1 MGLAQ
6 CQGSS
11 CGVGLGPPWKGYLRL
26 STAGTRL
33 GTVPPMDRFRIVLA
47 EDNLLVREGLVSLLG
62 ATPEIELLAA
72 CSSLDDLLDAVAAHG
87 PDVVLTDIRMP
98 PDHAD
103 EGIQAA
109 RLLRQRHPDVGVV
122 VISQFADPAYAL
134 AVFETGTRGRGYL
147 LKDRVDDLS
156 RLLAAIRAVAGGGSF
171 IDEEI
176 VEALIRSRSR
186 LVDSPMLTLT
196 PREREVLAEIATGR
210 SNTAVAAHL
219 GVSENAV
226 GKHISSIFAKLGL
239 TEDDEVNRRV
249 KAVLVYLAGRPA

>member
-1 MGLAQ
+1 MTLYR
-6 CQGSS
+6 
-11 CGVGLGPPWKGYLRL
+11 V
-26 STAGTRL
+26 
-33 GTVPPMDRFRIVLA
+33 VLA
-47 EDNLLVREGLVSLLG
+47 EDNLLVREGLASLLRG
-62 ATPEIELLAA
+62 SGEIELCGAS
-72 CSSLDDLLDAVAAHG
+72 SSLPELLDTVETCR

-98 PDHAD
+98 PDHSD

-109 RLLRQRHPDVGVV
+109 RLLRQRHPDLGVV

-147 LKDRVDDLS
+147 LKDRVDDLG
-156 RLLAAIRAVAGGGSF
+156 RLLAAIRAVAAGGSF
-171 IDEEI
+171 IDEEV

-186 LVDSPMLTLT
+186 LVDSPIQTLT
-196 PREREVLAEIATGR
+196 PREREVLAEVATGR

-219 GVSENAV
+219 GVSENAI

-249 KAVLVYLAGRPA
+249 KAVLVYLAGRTS

>member
-1 MGLAQ
+1 MNPI
-6 CQGSS
+6 
-11 CGVGLGPPWKGYLRL
+11 GV
-26 STAGTRL
+26 
-33 GTVPPMDRFRIVLA
+33 VLA

-62 ATPEIELLAA
+62 GSDEIELRAV
-72 CSSLDDLLDAVAAHG
+72 CSSLPELLDAVDTHE

-98 PDHAD
+98 PDHSD

-109 RLLRQRHPDVGVV
+109 RLLRQGHPELGVV

-147 LKDRVDDLS
+147 LKDRVDDLG
-156 RLLAAIRAVAGGGSF
+156 RLLAAIRAVAAGGSF
-171 IDEEI
+171 IDEEV

-186 LVDSPMLTLT
+186 LADSPMLTLT
-196 PREREVLAEIATGR
+196 PREREVLAEVAAGR

-219 GVSENAV
+219 GVSENAI

-249 KAVLVYLAGRPA
+249 KAVLVYLAGRSS

>member
-1 MGLAQ
+1 MARYA
-6 CQGSS
+6 
-11 CGVGLGPPWKGYLRL
+11 V
-26 STAGTRL
+26 
-33 GTVPPMDRFRIVLA
+33 VLA

-62 ATPEIELLAA
+62 GSDEVELRAV
-72 CSSLDDLLDAVAAHG
+72 CSSLPELIEAVDAHG

-98 PDHAD
+98 PDHSD

-134 AVFETGTRGRGYL
+134 AVFETGTHGRGYL
-147 LKDRVDDLS
+147 LKDRVDDLG
-156 RLLAAIRAVAGGGSF
+156 RLLAAIRAVADGGSF
-171 IDEEI
+171 IDEEV

-186 LVDSPMLTLT
+186 LVDSPVLTLT
-196 PREREVLAEIATGR
+196 VREREVLAEVATGR
-210 SNTAVAAHL
+210 SNTAVAARL
-219 GVSENAV
+219 GVSENAI

-249 KAVLVYLAGRPA
+249 KAVLVYLAGRPG

>member
-1 MGLAQ
+1 
-6 CQGSS
+6 
-11 CGVGLGPPWKGYLRL
+11 
-26 STAGTRL
+26 
-33 GTVPPMDRFRIVLA
+33 MDRLRVVLA

-62 ATPEIELLAA
+62 AAGEIELLAA
-72 CSSLDDLLDAVAAHG
+72 CSSLEQLLEAVDAHR

-98 PDHAD
+98 PGHAD

-109 RLLRQRHPDVGVV
+109 RLLRASHPDVGVV

-147 LKDRVDDLS
+147 LKDRVDDLG
-156 RLLAAIRAVAGGGSF
+156 RLLAAIRSVAGGGSF
-171 IDEEI
+171 IDEEV

-186 LVDSPMLTLT
+186 LADSPVLSLT
-196 PREREVLAEIATGR
+196 PREREVLAEVATGR
-210 SNTAVAAHL
+210 SNAAVAAHL
-219 GVSENAV
+219 GVSENAI

-249 KAVLVYLAGRPA
+249 KAVLVYLAGKR

>member
-1 MGLAQ
+1 ME
-6 CQGSS
+6 
-11 CGVGLGPPWKGYLRL
+11 
-26 STAGTRL
+26 
-33 GTVPPMDRFRIVLA
+33 RFRVVLA

-62 ATPEIELLAA
+62 SADEIELLAA
-72 CSSLDDLLDAVAAHG
+72 CSSLPELTAAVDEHR
-87 PDVVLTDIRMP
+87 PDIVLTDIRMP
-98 PDHAD
+98 PGHSD

-109 RLLRQRHPDVGVV
+109 RLLRASHPEVGVV

-147 LKDRVDDLS
+147 LKDRVDDLR
-156 RLLAAIRAVAGGGSF
+156 RLLAAIRAVASGGSF

-186 LVDSPMLTLT
+186 LVDSPMVSLTA
-196 PREREVLAEIATGR
+196 REREVLAEVATGR
-210 SNTAVAAHL
+210 SNTAVAARL

-226 GKHISSIFAKLGL
+226 GKHISSIFSKLGL

-249 KAVLVYLAGRPA
+249 KAVLVFLAGQST

>member
-1 MGLAQ
+1 MNRI
-6 CQGSS
+6 
-11 CGVGLGPPWKGYLRL
+11 GV
-26 STAGTRL
+26 
-33 GTVPPMDRFRIVLA
+33 VLA

-62 ATPEIELLAA
+62 GSDEIELRAV
-72 CSSLDDLLDAVAAHG
+72 CSSLPELLDAVDAHA

-98 PDHAD
+98 PDHSD

-109 RLLRQRHPDVGVV
+109 RLLRQRHPELGVV

-147 LKDRVDDLS
+147 LKDRVDDLG
-156 RLLAAIRAVAGGGSF
+156 RLLAAIRAVAAGGSF
-171 IDEEI
+171 IDEEV

-186 LVDSPMLTLT
+186 LADSPMLTLT
-196 PREREVLAEIATGR
+196 PREREVLAEVAAGR

-219 GVSENAV
+219 GVSENAI

-249 KAVLVYLAGRPA
+249 KAVLVYLSDRGAGG

>member
-1 MGLAQ
+1 
-6 CQGSS
+6 
-11 CGVGLGPPWKGYLRL
+11 
-26 STAGTRL
+26 
-33 GTVPPMDRFRIVLA
+33 MDRYRVVLA

-62 ATPEIELLAA
+62 GADEVELLAA
-72 CSSLDDLLDAVAAHG
+72 CSSLPELIAAVDEHK

-98 PDHAD
+98 PDHTD

-109 RLLRQRHPDVGVV
+109 RLLRSSHPDLGVV

-147 LKDRVDDLS
+147 LKDRVDDLR
-156 RLLAAIRAVAGGGSF
+156 RLVAAIRAVVGGGSF

-186 LVDSPMLTLT
+186 LVDSPMVSLTA
-196 PREREVLAEIATGR
+196 REREVLAEVATGR
-210 SNTAVAAHL
+210 SNTAVAARL

-226 GKHISSIFAKLGL
+226 GKHISSIFSKLGL
-239 TEDDEVNRRV
+239 TEDDEINRRV
-249 KAVLVYLAGRPA
+249 KAVLVFLAGRSG

>member
-1 MGLAQ
+1 MNRI
-6 CQGSS
+6 
-11 CGVGLGPPWKGYLRL
+11 GV
-26 STAGTRL
+26 
-33 GTVPPMDRFRIVLA
+33 VLA

-62 ATPEIELLAA
+62 GSDEIELRAV
-72 CSSLDDLLDAVAAHG
+72 CSSLPELLDAVDTHK

-98 PDHAD
+98 PDHSD

-109 RLLRQRHPDVGVV
+109 RLLRQRHPELGVV

-147 LKDRVDDLS
+147 LKDRVDDLG
-156 RLLAAIRAVAGGGSF
+156 RLLAAIRAVAAGGSF
-171 IDEEI
+171 IDEEV

-186 LVDSPMLTLT
+186 LADSPMLTLT
-196 PREREVLAEIATGR
+196 AREREVLAEVAAGR

-219 GVSENAV
+219 GVSENAI

-249 KAVLVYLAGRPA
+249 KAVLVYLAGRSS